1 MSLVTYLLFKG
12 DEISNCIFI
21 YCTIFKKLYCSST
34 FLIIYW
40 KADGLW
46 FHAFI
51 WGLDDKENIS
61 WDLSTFKSK
70 QYRVNSLNNQLLNR
84 QEGLYNL
91 NVLFFLSK
99 RPQINR
105 FQTLTRGNNEPIC
118 IHMMTRIFR
127 GKLLMNVSSTH
138 SNRNNILGAFTYTFG
153 LLRSLCIKS
162 FYVWIRITIE
172 NDLLYI
178 QSL

>member
-1 MSLVTYLLFKG
+1 MVPYIERRTDCDFMHLFEDWTIKKISHEIYPLL
-12 DEISNCIFI
+12 
-21 YCTIFKKLYCSST
+21 
-34 FLIIYW
+34 
-40 KADGLW
+40 
-46 FHAFI
+46 
-51 WGLDDKENIS
+51 
-61 WDLSTFKSK
+61 
-70 QYRVNSLNNQLLNR
+70 SLNNIGSIASITSCWIAR
-84 QEGLYNL
+84 KDYIYSL

-127 GKLLMNVSSTH
+127 DKLLMNVSRTH

-162 FYVWIRITIE
+162 FYVCIWLIMIRIE

-178 QSL
+178 YKSY

>member
-1 MSLVTYLLFKG
+1 MF
-12 DEISNCIFI
+12 C
-21 YCTIFKKLYCSST
+21 
-34 FLIIYW
+34 LIR
-40 KADGLW
+40 
-46 FHAFI
+46 
-51 WGLDDKENIS
+51 
-61 WDLSTFKSK
+61 SK
-70 QYRVNSLNNQLLNR
+70 QYRVNSLNSRLLSC
-84 QEGLYNL
+84 QEGLL
-91 NVLFFLSK
+91 WMCFFFE

-105 FQTLTRGNNEPIC
+105 FQTLTHGNNEPIC

-178 QSL
+178 QFYAIKVYKSDYVVHKIRKDAKMVTK

>member
-1 MSLVTYLLFKG
+1 MNITNQSTKNRVRLIRCQFFFLF
-12 DEISNCIFI
+12 C
-21 YCTIFKKLYCSST
+21 
-34 FLIIYW
+34 LI
-40 KADGLW
+40 
-46 FHAFI
+46 
-51 WGLDDKENIS
+51 
-61 WDLSTFKSK
+61 KSK

-84 QEGLYNL
+84 QEGLCSL

-127 GKLLMNVSSTH
+127 DKLLMNVSSTH

-153 LLRSLCIKS
+153 LLRNLCIKS
-162 FYVWIRITIE
+162 FYVCIWLIMIRIE

-178 QSL
+178 YKSY

>member
-1 MSLVTYLLFKG
+1 MHLFE
-12 DEISNCIFI
+12 DVENIFWDLA
-21 YCTIFKKLYCSST
+21 TFKKEGFLAIFKKMPNNWTTYLTNQST
-34 FLIIYW
+34 KNSVRCQFILLFCLIR
-40 KADGLW
+40 
-46 FHAFI
+46 
-51 WGLDDKENIS
+51 
-61 WDLSTFKSK
+61 SK
-70 QYRVNSLNNQLLNR
+70 QYRVNSLNSQLLNR
-84 QEGLYNL
+84 QEGLPSL
-91 NVLFFLSK
+91 NVLFFFLSK

-127 GKLLMNVSSTH
+127 DKLLMNVSSTH

-162 FYVWIRITIE
+162 FYVCIRITIE
-172 NDLLYI
+172 NDLLYLEFLCN